1 MAVTFPLAAA
11 DWFARLP
18 IATMKLDP
26 TENVVADMTGKGEWI
41 SDDVA
46 PMLWQGEV
54 TLGRMTRS
62 EADHAQVMIDLI
74 RPAGR
79 LFWAYDTRRPAPLSD
94 PMGAILGSA
103 VPVISALAAGNRELA
118 LSGLPAG
125 YILRRGDYLGFAYGG
140 GRRALH
146 RVADELVVANGSGVT
161 PLFEVSTLILAGAQ
175 LGFPVQLIRP
185 AIPVMR
191 VPGSVDGGTSRHTIT
206 EGMKFRFGQ
215 TLAVIA

>member
-1 MAVTFPLAAA
+1 MPVTFPLVAA

-18 IATMKLDP
+18 ISTMKLDP
-26 TENVVADMTGKGEWI
+26 AEHVVADMTGRGEWI

-54 TLGRMTRS
+54 TLGRMTRP
-62 EADHAQVMIDLI
+62 EADHARAMMDLI

-79 LFWAYDTRRPAPLSD
+79 LFWAFDIRRPTPVSD
-94 PMGAILGSA
+94 PTGAILGA
-103 VPVISALAAGNRELA
+103 AIPVISGLAAGNRELA

-125 YILRRGDYLGFAYGG
+125 YTLRRGDYLGFAYGG

-146 RVADELVVANGSGVT
+146 RVANEVVVANSAGAT
-161 PLFEVSTLILAGAQ
+161 PLFEVTTLLLAGVQ
-175 LGFPVQLIRP
+175 LGTSVQLIRP

-191 VPGSVDGGTSRHTIT
+191 VPGSADGGITRRTTT
-206 EGMKFRFGQ
+206 EGMKFQFGQ
-215 TLAVIA
+215 TLAVIP